1 MNVIVSLTR
10 MVKIPLYIILVGG
23 VKGARYVLPELLLNP
38 IVSDSFGFSEKE
50 ISYIFV
56 VFFGGSVFGVVTL

>member
-1 MNVIVSLTR
+1 

-50 ISYIFV
+50 ITYFFLL
-56 VFFGGSVFGVVTL
+56 FFGGSVFGVVIL

>member
-1 MNVIVSLTR
+1 MNVMGFLTR

-23 VKGARYVLPELLLNP
+23 VKGARYVLPEVLLNP

-50 ISYIFV
+50 ITYFFFL
-56 VFFGGSVFGVVTL
+56 FFGGSLLGLVTL